1 MEGRQDWI
9 DYAKGMGIIMVV
21 YGHVLRGLHSAELQL
36 SETFFNVSDAF
47 IYGTHMPLF
56 FFLAGLLFS
65 KCLHKRGTTWF
76 LSDKVKVLLYP
87 YVLWTL
93 LQSAMELM
101 FSGYTNHQL
110 QLSDLFTG
118 LYIPRAQFWFLHA
131 LFMMY
136 VCTAMIFTFSEKHG
150 AGFSLAFATLL
161 YCFPQAVGTAFFGP
175 FITNYVYFTIG
186 IVCCGFGLGQWQ
198 FPTNRWVIMAAGAVF
213 VTIGALTAHDHTSG
227 ISFLGFLL
235 ALSGTLFIS
244 TLATRMSHAHGLLF
258 LKSLGQK
265 TMPIYLAHIMA
276 GSGIRILLDRF
287 FHVHDVLVH
296 AVIGTLTGIFLPL
309 LAYKIA
315 QERGLNFIFE
325 FPAKAR
331 PREVVAA
338 S

>member
-21 YGHVLRGLHSAELQL
+21 YGHVLRGLHSANIQL

-56 FFLAGLLFS
+56 FFLSGLLFS
-65 KCLHKRGTTWF
+65 KCLHKRGTASF
-76 LSDKVKVLLYP
+76 LGDKVKVLLYP

-110 QLSDLFTG
+110 QLSDLLTG

-136 VCTAMIFTFSEKHG
+136 LCTATIFSFSEKYG
-150 AGFSLAFATLL
+150 AMFSLTLAGVL
-161 YCFPQAVGTAFFGP
+161 YAFPQVVDTAFFGP
-175 FITNYVYFTIG
+175 FITNYVYFTVG
-186 IVCCGFGLGQWQ
+186 IVCCGFGMGRWQ
-198 FPTNRWVIMAAGAVF
+198 LPTNRRACVASGAAF
-213 VTIGALTAHDHTSG
+213 FALGILAAYNRTSG
-227 ISFLGFLL
+227 ISVLGFLL
-235 ALSGTLFIS
+235 AISGTWFIA
-244 TLATRMSHAHGLLF
+244 TLATRMSHARGPLL

-265 TMPIYLAHIMA
+265 TMPIYLAHIIA
-276 GSGIRILLDRF
+276 GSGARILLERF
-287 FHVHDVLVH
+287 FHLHDAFLH
-296 AVIGTLTGIFLPL
+296 AVIGTLAGILLPL
-309 LAYKIA
+309 LVYEIA
-315 QERGLNFIFE
+315 QKRGLNFIFE
-325 FPAKAR
+325 FPAGAR
-331 PREVVAA
+331 SRKVVLA